1 MLILV
6 AGCLALGWWQI
17 GRATGGNTLSY
28 GYAVE
33 WPVFALFVIFMW
45 YREVQT
51 VLRGA
56 PPPAEPVRE
65 PVCRPLTEAGPG
77 TIQLPPRPVAP
88 APSTEDDPELVAY
101 NEMLAWLA
109 EDPGRRPAD
118 YRARLSG
125 AAYRCDAPGAARAAD
140 R

>member
-17 GRATGGNTLSY
+17 RRAAGGNSLSY

-45 YREVQT
+45 YREVQL

-56 PPPAEPVRE
+56 APPAQLASQPE
-65 PVCRPLTEAGPG
+65 
-77 TIQLPPRPVAP
+77 TIQLPPRPAP
-88 APSTEDDPELVAY
+88 VPSTQDDPELAAY

-109 EDPGRRPAD
+109 EDPSRRPAD
-118 YRARLSG
+118 YR
-125 AAYRCDAPGAARAAD
+125 
-140 R
+140 

>member
-17 GRATGGNTLSY
+17 GRAAGGNSLSY

-56 PPPAEPVRE
+56 PPGAEPVTE
-65 PVCRPLTEAGPG
+65 PVTKPMRQPETA
-77 TIQLPPRPVAP
+77 QLPDRPAVP
-88 APSTEDDPELVAY
+88 VTSTEDDPELAAY
-101 NEMLAWLA
+101 NDMLAWLA
-109 EDPGRRPAD
+109 EDPSRRPAD
-118 YRARLSG
+118 YRARVG
-125 AAYRCDAPGAARAAD
+125 EAR
-140 R
+140 RG